1 MEGMQDS
8 GVNPANCAWSLGLC
22 SSLFGLRPLI

>member
-1 MEGMQDS
+1 MEGLRDS
-8 GVNPANCAWSLGLC
+8 GANPAKFAWSLGLW